1 MKAMVLKNI
10 CNFRENKE
18 PLEMVNLPD
27 PIPGER
33 EILVKVSAC
42 GVCHTELDEIEGRT
56 PPPRLP
62 VVLGHQVVGKVEKV
76 GSGANNIQLETGSV
90 LPGFIRPAVSAIF
103 VFKGMKT
110 CVKNLRPP
118 VRTLTADMPNT

>member
-10 CNFRENKE
+10 CDLRENKK

-27 PIPGER
+27 PVPGER
-33 EILVKVSAC
+33 EILVKISAC
-42 GVCHTELDEIEGRT
+42 GVCHIELDEIEGRT

-76 GSGANNIQLETGSV
+76 GSGAKIPIIPEVQEFALEE
-90 LPGFIRPAVSAIF
+90 A
-103 VFKGMKT
+103 
-110 CVKNLRPP
+110 N
-118 VRTLTADMPNT
+118 TALLELKEKKYGVPRC